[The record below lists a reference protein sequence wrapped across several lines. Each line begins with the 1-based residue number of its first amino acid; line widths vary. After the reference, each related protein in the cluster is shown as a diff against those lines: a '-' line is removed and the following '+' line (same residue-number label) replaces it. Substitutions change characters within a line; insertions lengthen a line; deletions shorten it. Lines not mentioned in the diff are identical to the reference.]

1 MSRKDMPLK
10 PFIAVL
16 VLIVLFACH
25 RQEDGKFY
33 AIHKG
38 QFKASITQ
46 SGELQAVKAKPII
59 MPFVGWR
66 YGYRYKIIGLLEH
79 GAKVSKGDSIAKIDP
94 SSIMKYLIKE
104 ESDLEVQQAEL
115 NQMITREEN
124 RINNLK
130 SQLTVMQLQYEQKK
144 LEVEKYKFES
154 ERKQKI
160 KALEFRQAQIRLNKI
175 LRKIELSRIVKKNNI
190 KIQHIRIEKIK
201 NNIVEAN
208 SALKQLT
215 IRSPISGILQ
225 LNKNYRTRQLVKVG
239 DEIWQGFDFARV
251 PNLDKMKVESQV
263 NEIDINKVY
272 LGQKAIVR
280 LDAFPEKTFHARISE
295 IDKLSHKKSKQSDIK
310 VFDIELMVE
319 GSDVMLKPGMTVSC
333 RIIYADMDEAT
344 YVATNCIRK
353 ESDRYFIYQKNGI
366 DLVKYPVKLG
376 PANDQ
381 YTVIYGDFQKGGRV
395 VDIESL

>member
-16 VLIVLFACH
+16 MMIILFSCH
-25 RQEDGKFY
+25 HQEDRRFY
-33 AIHKG
+33 AIQKG
-38 QFKASITQ
+38 QFEASLTQ
-46 SGELQAVKAKPII
+46 SGELQAVKARPII

-94 SSIMKYLIKE
+94 SSVMKYLIKE

-130 SQLTVMQLQYEQKK
+130 SQLAVMQLQYEQKK

-154 ERKQKI
+154 QRKQKI
-160 KALEFRQAQIRLNKI
+160 KDLEFRQAQINLDKI
-175 LRKIELSRIVKKNNI
+175 LRKIELSKIVKKNNI
-190 KIQHIRIEKIK
+190 KIQHIRIEKIN
-201 NNIVEAN
+201 NNIAEAN
-208 SALKQLT
+208 RALKQLT
-215 IRSPISGILQ
+215 IHSPMSGILQ
-225 LNKNYRTRQLVKVG
+225 LNKNYRTRQLVKIG
-239 DEIWQGFDFARV
+239 DEIWQGWDFARV

-263 NEIDINKVY
+263 NETDINKVY

-280 LDAFPEKTFHARISE
+280 LDAFPEKTFHARVSE

-319 GSDVMLKPGMTVSC
+319 GSDIMLKPGMTVSC

-344 YVATNCIRK
+344 YVATHCIRK
-353 ESDRYFIYQKNGI
+353 ESDRYFIYRKNGSK
-366 DLVKYPVKLG
+366 VVRCPVKLG

-381 YTVIYGDFQKGGRV
+381 YTVIYGDFKQGARV
-395 VDIESL
+395 IDIESL